1 MNKRL
6 IDRTLARALLGLSL
20 CAGLGA
26 ALPAEAASAAEY
38 TTIIQDISVD
48 RPVEVVW
55 KKIGGYCDIAA
66 WLNVSCVYTSGTGD
80 LGTVRRLND
89 RIDEVMV
96 AKTPHSYT
104 YTQPAS
110 TILYHGTLDVQA
122 DGPKRSRIVYT
133 LFYDVSP
140 LTTPEAR
147 TADHEQRSTRFAGA
161 LAAMKKLAET
171 N

>member
-1 MNKRL
+1 MNLRL
-6 IDRTLARALLGLSL
+6 LHRTLCCGLLGIVA
-20 CAGLGA
+20 CAAG
-26 ALPAEAASAAEY
+26 AASAAEY
-38 TTIIQDISVD
+38 TTIVLNATVD
-48 RPVEVVW
+48 RPVDVVW

-66 WLNVSCVYTSGTGD
+66 WLKVTCVYTSGTGD
-80 LGTVRRLND
+80 VGTMRRLND
-89 RIDEVMV
+89 HTDEIMV

-122 DGPKRSRIVYT
+122 DGPKRSKIVYT

-147 TADHEQRSTRFAGA
+147 SADHEQRSTRFTAA
-161 LAAMKKLAET
+161 LAEMKKIAES